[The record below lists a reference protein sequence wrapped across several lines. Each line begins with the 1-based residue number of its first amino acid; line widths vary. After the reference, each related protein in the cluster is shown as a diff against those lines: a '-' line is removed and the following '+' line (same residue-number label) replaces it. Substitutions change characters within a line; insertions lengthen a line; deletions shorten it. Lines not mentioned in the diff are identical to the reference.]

1 MKGPLLEVIAVKLE
15 IFSTFLISIFAII
28 SEDKQL
34 STVGWALLGS
44 VLGGFVFTYI
54 SHPPTYK
61 EWFLRW
67 AANICA
73 GIVVGLV
80 IAFHYESKA
89 PDIPLSFFTMLCAF
103 FAGPMTVIAIPI
115 GLPVIVSSLKSAVSK
130 FLKKP

>member
-1 MKGPLLEVIAVKLE
+1 MKGTLLDIIAVKLE
-15 IFSTFLISIFAII
+15 IFSAFLVSIFAIVN
-28 SEDKQL
+28 EDKQL

-54 SHPPTYK
+54 SHPPSYK

-80 IAFHYESKA
+80 VAFHYESKA
-89 PDIPLSFFTMLCAF
+89 PNIPLPFFTMLCAF
-103 FAGPMTVIAIPI
+103 FAGPLTVIAIPI
-115 GLPVIVSSLKSAVSK
+115 GLPIAISSIKSALSR